1 MELGVPVAHSP
12 GNQVASTPDAN
23 VSPKTAAE
31 ELGFTFLPCVLA
43 NLHRAPALVPP
54 HDPRAARAIWARDVD
69 ALVVP
74 ANAADGA
81 AALALALEGRCLVI
95 AVDENDTVNKGT
107 PAALGM
113 RHVTAGNYP
122 EAIGLLAA
130 HKAGVLPAAM
140 TSYMAPIPPLAET
153 PAEAADR
160 VIDEAG
166 GVIDEGQ
173 ADEAAESQES
183 QEAAET
189 EEPVRDS
196 AVLTSPMEPD
206 TSVEALV
213 EKELEDAVEKK
224 EKEEKKKKE
233 VEEKEKEDKEK
244 KEKEK

>member
-1 MELGVPVAHSP
+1 V
-12 GNQVASTPDAN
+12 
-23 VSPKTAAE
+23 
-31 ELGFTFLPCVLA
+31 CV
-43 NLHRAPALVPP
+43 
-54 HDPRAARAIWARDVD
+54 
-69 ALVVP
+69 
-74 ANAADGA
+74 
-81 AALALALEGRCLVI
+81 C
-95 AVDENDTVNKGT
+95 T
-107 PAALGM
+107 
-113 RHVTAGNYP
+113 
-122 EAIGLLAA
+122 
-130 HKAGVLPAAM
+130 
-140 TSYMAPIPPLAET
+140 ET

-206 TSVEALV
+206 TSVEAVV

-233 VEEKEKEDKEK
+233 KEKEEKEEKEK